1 MVASEKEKSELG
13 AGMAYLRQATFSE
26 MTPACQELVDNDR
39 CDKHLAIINDT

>member
-26 MTPACQELVDNDR
+26 
-39 CDKHLAIINDT
+39 NDTCLSGIGR